1 MSVVGAI
8 AGVELRRFLRD
19 KSNIFFTFIFPLLL
33 VVVIGAQFGGGASNG
48 RVLLTETETSFGQD
62 LQTTLGGA
70 DVSVDPSSAGDAAEA
85 LARGRADVAIIIS
98 PEDVAA
104 YDAGEPVEVEVIQA
118 STNGALTTAQR
129 VQTAL
134 NELAT
139 TRAQLTALT
148 DAGADPDVAAQ
159 AVQTA
164 EQEVPPLEVE
174 VIDVNE
180 ISQAFAGATG
190 FDVGAAS
197 QVLLF
202 VFMAALAG
210 SGTLIDARRNG
221 VIARTLAA
229 PVGTGSVV
237 AGQALGRWVIAAF
250 QGVYVMAGT
259 TLLFGVTWGSL
270 PVALLVVAVFAAV
283 AAGFAMVIGSL
294 LDNEGAA
301 TGLGVGLSLVL
312 AALGGCMFPQELFPD
327 TLRTVSSFTPHGW
340 GYRAFAEVQR
350 HDAGVAEILPHLGV
364 LAAFAAGALLLGSL
378 LLRRSLG
385 RSI

>member
-1 MSVVGAI
+1 MRAVGAI

-19 KSNIFFTFIFPLLL
+19 RSNIFFTFIFPLLL

-48 RVLLTETETSFGQD
+48 RVLLTEAQSSFGED
-62 LQTTLGGA
+62 LRATLTAA
-70 DVSVDPSSAGDAAEA
+70 DVTVDASTADAAAET
-85 LARGRADVAIIIS
+85 LARGRADVAIVLTA
-98 PEDVAA
+98 EDAAA
-104 YDAGEPVEVEVIQA
+104 YEAGEPVRVEVIQA
-118 STNGALTTAQR
+118 STNGAQTAAQR

-134 NELAT
+134 SELAT
-139 TRAQLTALT
+139 TRAQLAALT
-148 DAGADPDVAAQ
+148 GAGAAPDVASQ
-159 AVQTA
+159 ALAAA
-164 EQEVPPLEVE
+164 EEEVPPLQVD
-174 VIDVNE
+174 VVDVNE
-180 ISQAFAGATG
+180 ISQAFAGVTG

-237 AGQALGRWVIAAF
+237 AGQALGRWTIAVF
-250 QGVYVMAGT
+250 QGAYVMAGT
-259 TLLFGVTWGSL
+259 SLLFGVTWGNL
-270 PVALLVVAVFAAV
+270 PVALLVLAVFAAV

-327 TLRTVSSFTPHGW
+327 ALRTVSSFTPHGW

-364 LAAFAAGALLLGSL
+364 LAAFAVGALLLGSL

-385 RSI
+385 RAI